1 MICKKPNS
9 ILKIILLLET
19 KQLPIQVLIGLV
31 ILQQSIVIL

>member
-1 MICKKPNS
+1 MICKKHNS